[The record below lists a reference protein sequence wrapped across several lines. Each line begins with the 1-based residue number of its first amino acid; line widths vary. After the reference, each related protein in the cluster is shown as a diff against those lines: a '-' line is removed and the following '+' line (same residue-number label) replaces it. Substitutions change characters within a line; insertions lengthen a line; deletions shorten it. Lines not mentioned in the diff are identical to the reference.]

1 MIKTRTGSPSPDAAQ
16 AMALNALTF
25 LAAESENLDRLMTQS
40 GLDIATLRARAGEP
54 ELLSAV
60 LDFLLANEDLLLGFC
75 EEVSA
80 DPKAVHMARHVL
92 DEA

>member
-1 MIKTRTGSPSPDAAQ
+1 MIKTRTGSLSPDAAQ
-16 AMALNALTF
+16 ALALNALTF
-25 LAAESENLDRLMTQS
+25 LATEPENLDRLLAQS
-40 GLDIATLRARAGEP
+40 GLDIATLRARAGES

-75 EEVSA
+75 EEIST

-92 DEA
+92 DRA

>member
-1 MIKTRTGSPSPDAAQ
+1 MIKTRTGSLSPDAAQ

-40 GLDIATLRARAGEP
+40 GLDVATLRARAGEP

-92 DEA
+92 DQA